1 VSSPH
6 DEETQLEALRKH
18 VVSMKRDLKQHNEY
32 REAMAALY
40 QPRSANAIKAQSNWE
55 KKSQYLLTEIV
66 KYDSYI
72 DSLQAAMSLRL
83 KKRGE
88 KALERA
94 LNGNAADDL
103 SAKAKWKGPEE
114 ETIHEDDEP
123 LTPANPNKGFPSSQL
138 HRREVAEVG
147 EADED

>member
-1 VSSPH
+1 MPPTVASLH
-6 DEETQLEALRKH
+6 DEETQMDALKKY
-18 VVSMKRDLKQHNEY
+18 VKSLKRDLQKHNEL
-32 REAMAALY
+32 REPMSALY
-40 QPRSANAIKAQSNWE
+40 QPRTSNAVKAMSNWE

-94 LNGNAADDL
+94 LSGPNPDDVPDAL
-103 SAKAKWKGPEE
+103 YKSPEA
-114 ETIHEDDEP
+114 TIPEDDEP
-123 LTPANPNKGFPSSQL
+123 PTPNPSQNM
-138 HRREVAEVG
+138 HKRES
-147 EADED
+147 ADTGDDFL